1 MDGNWQ
7 WGKFFYNVTS
17 ALSTISGCKMA
28 SDGKSLTLMGVA
40 NSQPIMLEINGKDG
54 SINKFLS
61 LELVGLTDSNV
72 PTIVTYGAI
81 LHDKEDFF
89 EKKEKVYEAF
99 LMDSK
104 VQLLRVETQGQQT
117 PKIDWSWELNDYTST
132 QNPKD
137 LVRRKDPAIITTDP
151 IDPTVFYLSGRFEGK
166 GSVMKFQKRDGKM
179 DWWVKFERI
188 TSIRS
193 VIEVPNEDYFYG
205 CGDYQ
210 LNEDETG
217 IQDMATQATYQ
228 AVIFKMEKDGTVN
241 WIQEIGGSN
250 PVAG

>member
-1 MDGNWQ
+1 
-7 WGKFFYNVTS
+7 
-17 ALSTISGCKMA
+17 
-28 SDGKSLTLMGVA
+28 
-40 NSQPIMLEINGKDG
+40 
-54 SINKFLS
+54 
-61 LELVGLTDSNV
+61 
-72 PTIVTYGAI
+72 
-81 LHDKEDFF
+81 
-89 EKKEKVYEAF
+89 
-99 LMDSK
+99 
-104 VQLLRVETQGQQT
+104 
-117 PKIDWSWELNDYTST
+117 
-132 QNPKD
+132 
-137 LVRRKDPAIITTDP
+137 
-151 IDPTVFYLSGRFEGK
+151 
-166 GSVMKFQKRDGKM
+166 MKFTKRDGKM

-250 PVAG
+250 PVAGQPRQDRCYGLTYNPANGHVTSLLQVKAKALRA